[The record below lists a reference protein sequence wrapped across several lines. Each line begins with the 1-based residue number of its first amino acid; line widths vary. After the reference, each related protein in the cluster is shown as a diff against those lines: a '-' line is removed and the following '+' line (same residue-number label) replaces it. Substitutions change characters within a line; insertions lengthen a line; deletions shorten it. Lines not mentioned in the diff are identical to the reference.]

1 MANLNDKVV
10 LDLTDDTEL
19 AGYLASK
26 DVGEECKMT
35 ITGTLDDRTDDQA
48 VFSVKEVSVESYAKE
63 SEVGEEAAPVL
74 AVMRGEA
81 SAGNKAKAES
91 Y

>member
-1 MANLNDKVV
+1 MNDKVV
-10 LDLTDDTEL
+10 LDLTDNTEL
-19 AGYLASK
+19 AGYLAAK

-48 VFSVKEVSVESYAKE
+48 VFSVKEVSVESYSKDE
-63 SEVGEEAAPVL
+63 PDTGEAAPVL
-74 AVMRGEA
+74 AVMMGEA

>member
-19 AGYLASK
+19 AGYVASK
-26 DVGEECKMT
+26 EPGEECTMT
-35 ITGTLDDRTDDQA
+35 VTATLDEQTDDQA
-48 VFSVKEVSVESYAKE
+48 VFSVKEVSVHQQYGA
-63 SEVGEEAAPVL
+63 EEGGDEPVL
-74 AVMRGEA
+74 AVMIGESKGA
-81 SAGNKAKAES
+81 NKAKANT

>member
-19 AGYLASK
+19 AGYLAAK

-35 ITGTLDDRTDDQA
+35 VTGVLDDRTDDQA
-48 VFSVKEVSVESYAKE
+48 VFSVKEVSIHSK
-63 SEVGEEAAPVL
+63 SEPDTPDEDAAPVL
-74 AVMRGEA
+74 AVMMGN
-81 SAGNKAKAES
+81 SAANKAKAES

>member
-35 ITGTLDDRTDDQA
+35 VTAVLDDRTDDQA
-48 VFSVKEVSVESYAKE
+48 VFSVKGVSIHSK
-63 SEVGEEAAPVL
+63 SEIEGPSEDAAPVL
-74 AVMRGEA
+74 AVMMGEA
-81 SAGNKAKAES
+81 GATNKAKAES

>member
-1 MANLNDKVV
+1 MNDKVV

-48 VFSVKEVSVESYAKE
+48 VFSVKEVSVESYGKE
-63 SEVGEEAAPVL
+63 PDAGEPEPVI
-74 AVMRGEA
+74 AVMMGEA
-81 SAGNKAKAES
+81 GAANKAKAES